1 MFLHSFKNT
10 FKILIRDK
18 SLIFWSLIFPIILGF
33 FFYIGLGNIENSMK
47 FEPINVSV
55 KDGLRDDK
63 YFDDFLDKLEKE
75 KTFKLYDEKNMN
87 DEKITAYIKDYDKI
101 EFKKSGLYESIV
113 ESVMNAYLRKGMMVE
128 KIFKK
133 NPTFNPNVLTEN
145 VDHIK
150 NISKKNINIINTF
163 FYTLIAMQALYGF
176 SFGLLIIYN
185 YEANLT
191 TLAKR
196 NAIAPIKKSVS
207 LSASILSGFIINFSI
222 VLFTILFFNKIY
234 KIDFSNKLGLLIF
247 LIGLASL
254 FGVLFGC
261 LIGLSNKASIEIKSG
276 IGIAVSMLFSYLAGM
291 MNSDV
296 KILIQENH
304 PIINKLNP
312 ASLINDGIYSLYYY
326 DNLDRYRTNIGYL
339 LFLTLI
345 FGLISYLLTRGRQ
358 YDSI

>member
-10 FKILIRDK
+10 FKILMRDK
-18 SLIFWSLIFPIILGF
+18 TLIFWSLIFPLILGF

-63 YFDDFLDKLEKE
+63 YFDDFLNKLEKE
-75 KTFKLYDEKNMN
+75 KIFKLHDEKNMD
-87 DEKITAYIKDYDKI
+87 DEKIIAYIKDYDKV

-113 ESVMNAYLRKGMMVE
+113 ESIINAYLRKVLMVE
-128 KIFKK
+128 KILRK
-133 NPTFNPNVLTEN
+133 NPAFNLDVLTGN

-150 NISKKNINIINTF
+150 NISKKNINIIYTF

-176 SFGLLIIYN
+176 NFGLLIIYR
-185 YEANLT
+185 YEANLSS
-191 TLAKR
+191 LAKR
-196 NAIAPIKKSVS
+196 NAIAPIKKSIS
-207 LSASILSGFIINFSI
+207 LLASILAGFIINFSI

-234 KIDFSNKLGLLIF
+234 KIDFSNELIPLIF

-261 LIGLSNKASIEIKSG
+261 LIGLSNKSSIEVKNG

-296 KILIQENH
+296 KIMVQENY

-326 DNLDRYRTNIGYL
+326 DTLDRYWENIKCL
-339 LFLTLI
+339 LFLTLL

-358 YDSI
+358 HDSI

>member
-1 MFLHSFKNT
+1 
-10 FKILIRDK
+10 
-18 SLIFWSLIFPIILGF
+18 
-33 FFYIGLGNIENSMK
+33 
-47 FEPINVSV
+47 
-55 KDGLRDDK
+55 DGLRDDK
-63 YFDDFLDKLEKE
+63 YFDDFLNKLEKE
-75 KTFKLYDEKNMN
+75 KIFKLHDEKNMD
-87 DEKITAYIKDYDKI
+87 DEKIIAYIKDYDKV

-113 ESVMNAYLRKGMMVE
+113 ESIINAYLRKVLMVE
-128 KIFKK
+128 KILRK
-133 NPTFNPNVLTEN
+133 NPAFNLDVLTGN

-150 NISKKNINIINTF
+150 NISKKNINIIYTF

-176 SFGLLIIYN
+176 NFGLLIIYR
-185 YEANLT
+185 YEANLSS
-191 TLAKR
+191 LAKR
-196 NAIAPIKKSVS
+196 NAIAPIKKSIS
-207 LSASILSGFIINFSI
+207 LLASILAGFIINFSI

-234 KIDFSNKLGLLIF
+234 KIDFSNELIPLIF

-261 LIGLSNKASIEIKSG
+261 LIGLSNKSSIEVKNG

-296 KILIQENH
+296 KIMVQENY

-326 DNLDRYRTNIGYL
+326 DNLDRYWTDIGYL
-339 LFLTLI
+339 LFLTLL